1 MPGTGKKLLIVEDQ
15 ELVAMTIA
23 SIVRRLNYDLI
34 GSAATAERAL
44 ALVDEAQPDVV
55 VMDLTLKGGR
65 DGVETAR
72 AIQAR
77 SAARIVFLTAA
88 DDVDSVAR
96 MRSVHPVGIVL
107 KPFRRVDLTRQLTV
121 AATDDRERFVGGVGR
136 VSAAHPAV

>member
-1 MPGTGKKLLIVEDQ
+1 MPGTGKKLLIVEDR

-44 ALVDEAQPDVV
+44 VLVDEAQPDVV
-55 VMDLTLKGGR
+55 VMDLRLKGGR

-88 DDVDSVAR
+88 NDLESVAR
-96 MRSVHPVGIVL
+96 MRSVG
-107 KPFRRVDLTRQLTV
+107 
-121 AATDDRERFVGGVGR
+121 
-136 VSAAHPAV
+136 PAVDGCRR